1 MIKYISLLN
10 SMKIGG
16 NNMQWINDI
25 KNYIPYNEQEETDKR
40 LILQCLDIYDNLLSR
55 ENVLAHITSSGYI
68 INESKNKVLMVHHN
82 IYKTWSWTGGHAD
95 NDSDLLYVSIKEAKE
110 ETGIQNIK
118 PLSKNIFSLD
128 VLPVIGHI
136 KNNKYVSAH
145 LHLSVAYLLEADER
159 DELFIKAD
167 ENSGVKWI
175 PIDKIHEY
183 SNEPDMVK
191 LYCKFNEKLKF
202 F

>member
-25 KNYIPYNEQEETDKR
+25 KNYTPYNEQEETDKR

-191 LYCKFNEKLKF
+191 LYCKVNEILKF

>member
-1 MIKYISLLN
+1 
-10 SMKIGG
+10 
-16 NNMQWINDI
+16 
-25 KNYIPYNEQEETDKR
+25 
-40 LILQCLDIYDNLLSR
+40 
-55 ENVLAHITSSGYI
+55 
-68 INESKNKVLMVHHN
+68 MVHHN

-95 NDSDLLYVSIKEAKE
+95 NDSDLLYVAIKEAKE

-159 DELFIKAD
+159 DKLFIKSED
-167 ENSGVKWI
+167 VYKRQI
-175 PIDKIHEY
+175 
-183 SNEPDMVK
+183 
-191 LYCKFNEKLKF
+191 
-202 F
+202 